1 MRLMNNL
8 RFIKD
13 DNWVVVNC
21 MFLQG
26 FIPLRRAID
35 ILTKCF
41 VKVEICN
48 VNKMFK
54 PEKVIKWN
62 KIQIYDYQFKPIK

>member
-1 MRLMNNL
+1 MWLMNNL

-48 VNKMFK
+48 LNKMFK
-54 PEKVIKWN
+54 PEKSN
-62 KIQIYDYQFKPIK
+62 QMEQNTNLRLPI